1 MGDSLSLLEP
11 VGRLSLTIYVSHFA
25 VLGVVALIMDGE
37 PRLAL
42 VPAFLATI
50 LHTLVWIPLAVM
62 HERHAPW
69 LSLEELLR
77 RSQSS
82 R

>member
-1 MGDSLSLLEP
+1 M
-11 VGRLSLTIYVSHFA
+11 RLYLTINVSDLADF
-25 VLGVVALIMDGE
+25 GVVGGIMEGE

-62 HERHAPW
+62 HERHIPW